1 MLVVEFNNFG
11 EVPLREVVNMQHM
24 GKSKS
29 RPILIAAGLIILMV
43 AISVGLII
51 RQAQARYQSAIYTG
65 NSQRVDTT
73 KPLSIL
79 LLGVDTGADGR
90 IDKGNS
96 DTIMVVTI
104 NPKTKKTV
112 ITSIPRDSLAEMVG
126 DQKTNVQ
133 KLNAAYNI
141 GGSAMAKASVSKL
154 LNIPINYYATL
165 NMGGLK
171 QIVNAVGGVTIT
183 SPIDSNFDGVSI
195 SKGTHHLNGKE
206 ALSYSRM
213 RYQDP
218 RGDYGRQLRQQ
229 QVMRAVLVKLTKTGT
244 YSRYNQL
251 LASLK
256 GNLKTDLSFNDL
268 VGLATH
274 DRANLKGIKSTQ
286 IVGQPAWINTSSY
299 QILSTSTLQSASD
312 QLRQE
317 LGLKSAKISNME
329 TKLNAQNTAYDGKTN
344 LNYNTDGL
352 DTITY
357 TDGTH

>member
-1 MLVVEFNNFG
+1 M
-11 EVPLREVVNMQHM
+11 RHM
-24 GKSKS
+24 GQSKT
-29 RPILIAAGLIILMV
+29 RPILIAVGLIVLMV
-43 AISVGLII
+43 AITVGLII
-51 RQAQARYQSAIYTG
+51 RQAQARYESAVYTG
-65 NSQRVDTT
+65 NNEGKVDTT

-112 ITSIPRDSLAEMVG
+112 VTSIPRDTLAQMVG
-126 DQKTNVQ
+126 DKKTNVQ

-141 GGSAMAKASVSKL
+141 GGSKMAKASVGKL
-154 LNIPINYYATL
+154 FNIPINYYATL

-171 QIVNAVGGVTIT
+171 QIVDAVGGVTIT
-183 SPIDSNFDGVSI
+183 SPINSNFDGVSI
-195 SKGTHHLNGKE
+195 TKGTHHLNGKE

-229 QVMRAVLVKLTKTGT
+229 QVMRAVLVKLTKTKT
-244 YSRYNQL
+244 YGHYNQL
-251 LASLK
+251 LTSLK

-268 VGLATH
+268 VSLATH
-274 DRANLKGIKSTQ
+274 DRENTKNIQSTQ
-286 IVGQPAWINTSSY
+286 VVGLPAWINTSSY

-312 QLRQE
+312 RMRQE
-317 LGLKSAKISNME
+317 MGLQPTKLNNME
-329 TKLNAQNTAYDGKTN
+329 TKLNALNTAYDGKTN
-344 LNYNTDGL
+344 LNYDTNGL

-357 TDGTH
+357 HY

>member
-1 MLVVEFNNFG
+1 M
-11 EVPLREVVNMQHM
+11 RHM
-24 GKSKS
+24 GQSKL
-29 RPILIAAGLIILMV
+29 RPLLIAGGLIILMV
-43 AISVGLII
+43 AITVGLII
-51 RQAQARYQSAIYTG
+51 RQAQARYQSTIYTG
-65 NSQRVDTT
+65 NGQTKVDAT

-104 NPKTKKTV
+104 NPQTKKTV
-112 ITSIPRDSLAEMVG
+112 ITSIPRDSLAQMVG
-126 DQKTNVQ
+126 DSKTNVQ

-141 GGSAMAKASVSKL
+141 GGSTMAKASVGQL

-171 QIVNAVGGVTIT
+171 QIVDAVGGVTIT
-183 SPIDSNFDGVSI
+183 SPINSTFDGVTVT
-195 SKGTHHLNGKE
+195 KGTHHLNGKE

-229 QVMRAVLVKLTKTGT
+229 QVMRAVLVKLTKTKT
-244 YSRYNQL
+244 YSRYSEL
-251 LASLK
+251 LTSLK

-268 VGLATH
+268 IGLATH
-274 DRANLKGIKSTQ
+274 DRANTKNIQSTQ

-299 QILSTSTLQSASD
+299 QILSTSTLQKASN
-312 QLRQE
+312 QIRQE
-317 LGLKSAKISNME
+317 LGLKQSKISNME
-329 TKLNAQNTAYDGKTN
+329 TKLNAMNTTYDGKTN

-357 TDGTH
+357 SDNTK